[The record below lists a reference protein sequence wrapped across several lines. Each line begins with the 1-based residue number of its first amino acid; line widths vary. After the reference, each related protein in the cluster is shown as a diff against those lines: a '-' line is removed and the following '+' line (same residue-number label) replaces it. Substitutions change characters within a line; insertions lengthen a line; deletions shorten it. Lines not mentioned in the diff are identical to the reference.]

1 MKTKIVI
8 ALLALGMLTGILMAA
23 PPALGAPTV
32 TLDPPKYGAYYVP
45 GEQMQF
51 TVTILNTDP
60 STLDFVVVWDDT
72 TTYKNW
78 SGDQFNNVN
87 IPAPTTLSVTENF
100 LIPNNMPDGDFYYVR
115 VYDSTWIESNG
126 TVGNLWDE
134 ARFSVR
140 TWTLSV
146 DLSKTR
152 YLPGDT
158 VTVIWSANMIRD
170 GSLAPN
176 GYGQMWAYETG
187 PGFNQQVP
195 GVTWPY
201 LFSAS
206 TGTYSFPLLGSVPT
220 NHRINI
226 YAYFNSTASNA
237 DRFAFDTVNAPVD
250 GLRMIV
256 NVQNAIYQPGAIVS
270 TRIDAKVTDNP
281 PVAGD
286 PGAAGVEVDI
296 TVTDQTTGLMI
307 PQYGVQNLLT
317 DAHGSLTYVFQLNAS
332 IADGTQ
338 FLFRADGVANN
349 AVNSFATD
357 TFIVRSSAALSL
369 ILTFDKSQYQSGDT
383 VTMTASVSGSPGPF
397 TYIYEVHDG
406 NIGGPLLARE
416 TTTQSSYQYTIPT
429 TFAGDLSFIAAADD
443 GNGNRVAA
451 TRTFTVILGVLTVNL
466 DRVEYSAGDTITA
479 TYFLTSSALT
489 GTGITYYYEVSDA
502 SGVLV
507 KSGIATTSTVQY
519 TVPSAPSNSYT
530 FRITASKQGL
540 TLQSSATA
548 YLVGSPGSVAAFL
561 FITLDK
567 SSYMPGEVITIS
579 YSLTSRSPR
588 NPLPTQ
594 INFVIQV
601 AGAPQKTVQTA
612 SSSGQSTGG
621 TLTFPLPAGMNEG
634 DVPLIVTA
642 SGISG
647 ASATEIIHVGA
658 VNPLMADWGGVPA
671 ISVVLLLLVILLLI
685 VMGIMWRRT
694 APGMG
699 GAPRPPAE
707 KPVPPPPPTAAP
719 GPAPM
724 TVACKACGASIE
736 ITTSKRPIEVMCPS
750 CGETQMVQ

>member
-1 MKTKIVI
+1 MKTKIVV
-8 ALLALGMLTGILMAA
+8 ALLALGMLTGILMAV
-23 PPALGAPTV
+23 PSALGAPTV

-51 TVTILNTDP
+51 TVTILATDP
-60 STLDFVVVWDDT
+60 TTLDFVVVWDDGVAPVV
-72 TTYKNW
+72 NW

-87 IPAPTTLSVTENF
+87 IPAPTTLSITENF
-100 LIPNNMPDGDFYYVR
+100 QVPNNMPDGDFYYVR

-146 DLSKTR
+146 DLSKAR

-187 PGFNQQVP
+187 PGFNQQIP

-201 LFSAS
+201 QFSAS
-206 TGTYSFPLLGSVPT
+206 TGTYSFPLLGSIPT
-220 NHRINI
+220 NHRVNI
-226 YAYFNSTASNA
+226 YAYFNSTATNA
-237 DRFAFDTVNAPVD
+237 DRFSFDTVNAPID
-250 GLRMIV
+250 GLRMTV
-256 NVQNAIYQPGAIVS
+256 NVINNIYQPGAIVVS
-270 TRIDAKVTDNP
+270 NIAAKVTDNP
-281 PVAGD
+281 PVTSD

-296 TVTDQTTGLMI
+296 SVTDQTTGLVI
-307 PQYGVQNLLT
+307 PQYGAQNLNT
-317 DAHGSLTYVFQLNAS
+317 DAHGNLVYVFQLNAS

-369 ILTFDKSQYQSGDT
+369 ILTFDKSQYESGDT
-383 VTMTASVSGSPGPF
+383 VTMTVSVSGSPGPF

-406 NIGGPLLARE
+406 NTGGPLLARE
-416 TTTQSSYQYTIPT
+416 TKTQTSYQYTIAT
-429 TFAGDLSFIAAADD
+429 GFTGDISFIAAADD
-443 GNGNRVAA
+443 GNGNRIAA
-451 TRTFTVILGVLTVNL
+451 FRTFTVILGVLTVNL
-466 DRVEYSAGDTITA
+466 DRVEYNPGDTITA
-479 TYFLTSSALT
+479 TYALSSAALT

-507 KSGIATTSTVQY
+507 KSGIATTSSVQY
-519 TVPSAPSNSYT
+519 TVPSTPSDRYT
-530 FRITASKQGL
+530 FRITASKSGL
-540 TLQSSATA
+540 TLASSATA
-548 YLVGSPGSVAAFL
+548 YLVGAAGSVTAFL
-561 FITLDK
+561 SFTTDK
-567 SSYMPGEVITIS
+567 SSYVPGETITIT
-579 YSLTSRSPR
+579 YTLTARSDR
-588 NPLPTQ
+588 NPLPTAVTFQ
-594 INFVIQV
+594 IQV
-601 AGAPQKTVQTA
+601 GGAPTKTVQTTTTN
-612 SSSGQSTGG
+612 GQSASG
-621 TLTFPLPAGMNEG
+621 TLTYYLPVGMDQGQVPIFLSAGS
-634 DVPLIVTA
+634 I
-642 SGISG
+642 
-647 ASATEIIHVGA
+647 ASATEIITVNS

-671 ISVVLLLLVILLLI
+671 ISVILLLLVILLII

-694 APGMG
+694 APGMA
-699 GAPRPPAE
+699 GAPRPPSE
-707 KPVPPPPPTAAP
+707 KPAPPPPPTAAP